1 MSQGLASRT
10 TASAQGTDAI
20 RVLVVDDSSV
30 IRGIVSR
37 WIEAAAETTLFGSA
51 VNGQDALERVKT
63 DKPDIIVLDIEM
75 PGMDGI
81 TALPL
86 LLKACP
92 QAKIIM
98 ASTLTRRNAEISL
111 KALALGAADYVP
123 KPTSLGGGEA
133 AEDFRRELF
142 ARITALGGKRF
153 RRVPAPAPA
162 PAPRPASIV
171 EAAPRV
177 ATPQVPPVVRA
188 TTRVEAPSAPVK
200 PAAQPI
206 RAPHVP
212 VSTDDATVPARAAI
226 QLRKSALLPPQI
238 LVIGSSTGGPQA
250 LVAVISAIA
259 PQLNVPVLIT
269 QHMPPTFTSILA
281 ESLSRVSG
289 LKCVEGANGMMLER
303 GCVYVAPGDYHMVIK
318 GKGGPIELNQNA
330 PENFCRPAVDPLFR
344 SVAAAYGA
352 SALAVVLT
360 GMGSDGREGSRSIV
374 GAGGTV
380 IAQDEET
387 SVVWG
392 MPGAV
397 AQAGLAAAVLPL
409 NSVGTEIRKY
419 LGLRP
424 K

>member
-142 ARITALGGKRF
+142 ARITALGGKRL
-153 RRVPAPAPA
+153 RRAPA
-162 PAPRPASIV
+162 PAPRPVSTAEV
-171 EAAPRV
+171 APR
-177 ATPQVPPVVRA
+177 AAIPPVSPGVA
-188 TTRVEAPSAPVK
+188 PASRVETPAAPVK
-200 PAAQPI
+200 PAALPI
-206 RAPHVP
+206 RAPHAP
-212 VSTDDATVPARAAI
+212 VSNDDATVPARAAI
-226 QLRKSALLPPQI
+226 QLRKSALLPPQV

-250 LVAVISAIA
+250 LVAVITAIA

-409 NSVGTEIRKY
+409 NSVGTEIRKH